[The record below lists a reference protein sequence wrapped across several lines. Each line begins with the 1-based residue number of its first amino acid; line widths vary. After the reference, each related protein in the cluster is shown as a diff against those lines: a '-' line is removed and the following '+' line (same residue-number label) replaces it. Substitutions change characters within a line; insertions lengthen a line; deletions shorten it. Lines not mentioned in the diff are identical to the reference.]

1 MGSGIDLQSKH
12 GFQDAIWD
20 ANRLE
25 QKTIPSK
32 LVDIGRKAVG
42 QVLRQQ
48 SIGGNTIGY
57 QAAFDFPEYR
67 ISEGR
72 RIS

>member
-1 MGSGIDLQSKH
+1 MDLQSKH

-20 ANRLE
+20 ANRLK
-25 QKTIPSK
+25 QKTVPSK

-42 QVLRQQ
+42 YMLRQQ
-48 SIGGNTIGY
+48 SIGGNAIGY
-57 QAAFDFPEYR
+57 QAAFDFLEYCV
-67 ISEGR
+67 SEGR